1 MTLNGY
7 LSPIYK
13 YFKRN
18 NFFEL
23 NNRYDFSKIIAL
35 YCAVGSSAE
44 NDVEINT
51 QIYSNL
57 VTIQV
62 LGYNICRS
70 ILYDDVSLKE
80 FVLEYGKSRMKQSMF
95 IVLMQL
101 R

>member
-1 MTLNGY
+1 
-7 LSPIYK
+7 
-13 YFKRN
+13 
-18 NFFEL
+18 
-23 NNRYDFSKIIAL
+23 
-35 YCAVGSSAE
+35 
-44 NDVEINT
+44 T